1 MNNNGR
7 QAELERVTSET
18 DIKLSLNL
26 DGAGTADVDSGVPF
40 FDHMLISWAL
50 HSGCDLKL
58 KAAGDLNVDDH
69 HTVEDVGICL
79 GSALKTALGDKKGI
93 RRYGEATVPMDESL
107 VRTVVDLS
115 GRPYLFFDLLIPT
128 AKIGSFSSENVEEF
142 FRALVNQAGMTVH
155 VDLIRGRNAHHIV
168 EAAFKSL
175 ARALRAAVSTD
186 ERAAGILSAK
196 GTL

>member
-115 GRPYLFFDLLIPT
+115 GR
-128 AKIGSFSSENVEEF
+128 
-142 FRALVNQAGMTVH
+142 
-155 VDLIRGRNAHHIV
+155 
-168 EAAFKSL
+168 
-175 ARALRAAVSTD
+175 
-186 ERAAGILSAK
+186 
-196 GTL
+196 

>member
-1 MNNNGR
+1 MCSSD
-7 QAELERVTSET
+7 L
-18 DIKLSLNL
+18 
-26 DGAGTADVDSGVPF
+26 
-40 FDHMLISWAL
+40 
-50 HSGCDLKL
+50 SGCDLKL

>member
-196 GTL
+196 GML